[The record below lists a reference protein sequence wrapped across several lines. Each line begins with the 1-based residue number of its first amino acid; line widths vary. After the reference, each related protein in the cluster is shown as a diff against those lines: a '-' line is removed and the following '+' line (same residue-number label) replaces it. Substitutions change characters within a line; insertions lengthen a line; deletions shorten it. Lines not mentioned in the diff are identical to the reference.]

1 LIGIER
7 VALRACRRVPDHRH
21 AVKPARWR
29 APFGFGA
36 LTARRRPGLGW

>member
-7 VALRACRRVPDHRH
+7 VALRAWWRVPDRRH
-21 AVKPARWR
+21 TVKPARLR
-29 APFGFGA
+29 APSGFGA